1 MSVLEEDTQVFIV
14 RIWREPR
21 EIAGAE
27 PEWRGVVEH
36 VASKQRRFIS
46 ELGEISMFIAPY
58 VGGGVWTARSYR
70 QIRRWLHRWREQ

>member
-1 MSVLEEDTQVFIV
+1 MLDEDAQVFIV

-36 VASKQRRFIS
+36 VASKQRRFIR
-46 ELGEISMFIAPY
+46 ELGEISLFIAPY
-58 VGGGVWTARSYR
+58 VRGGVWKSRSYL
-70 QIRRWLHRWREQ
+70 QVRRWLRRWRGK